1 MKEAKYSQQEI
12 HSEVLPHSSHDDD
25 DDSDDDNDDDV
36 ILLSL
41 SLFNHSFIVSYCNVK
56 MHTNRQGM
64 VCS

>member
-25 DDSDDDNDDDV
+25 SDSDDV

-41 SLFNHSFIVSYCNVK
+41 SLFNHSFIVS
-56 MHTNRQGM
+56 
-64 VCS
+64 

>member
-25 DDSDDDNDDDV
+25 DDDSDDDDDDSDDV

-41 SLFNHSFIVSYCNVK
+41 SLSSTIASLYHSVV
-56 MHTNRQGM
+56 
-64 VCS
+64 